1 MTKRDESS
9 DGRQGRLEESRLGG
23 GRDEETLK
31 ARLDRLSAALDAQA
45 EAEKASGASKAGR
58 DGASPGAIGNAMSLA
73 IRVLSEFV
81 AAVMVGTAMGWGIDH
96 IAGTSPAFLIVF
108 LLFGAAAGFWNV
120 YRIAM
125 QPPGKE
131 NE

>member
-1 MTKRDESS
+1 MTKRDKSS
-9 DGRQGRLEESRLGG
+9 DGRQGRIEESRQGG
-23 GRDEETLK
+23 GREEESLK
-31 ARLDRLSAALDAQA
+31 ARLDRLSTALDAQA
-45 EAEKASGASKAGR
+45 EAVKASGATKTGR

-125 QPPGKE
+125 KPPGKE